1 MKLTKKDEELI
12 EIATNIVK
20 NNCDIYEK
28 PNQHVACAL
37 RAKSD
42 KVYIGMNL
50 KSSHSVCAEQVAIGQ
65 AYANGEREFK
75 TIVAVQLDNDKN
87 AHIVSPCGLCRYV
100 FDKLDLNM
108 FVIVPEGKKLTK
120 VKIKDLLPFPYI
132 QKV

>member
-12 EIATNIVK
+12 EIATNVVK
-20 NNCDIYEK
+20 ENCDIY
-28 PNQHVACAL
+28 PTANLHVACAL

-65 AYANGEREFK
+65 AFAHGEREFK
-75 TIVAVQLDNDKN
+75 TIVAVQLDNDNKP
-87 AHIVSPCGLCRYV
+87 HIVSPCGLCRYI

-108 FVIVPEGKKLTK
+108 FVIVPQGRKLIK
-120 VKIKDLLPFPYI
+120 VKVKDLLPFPYV
-132 QKV
+132 QKK